1 MRQER
6 RKRQEEEDDEE
17 KRGGEEREGIGRGEK
32 RVDRETRRRMR
43 RER

>member
-17 KRGGEEREGIGRGEK
+17 RRGGEEREGIGRG
-32 RVDRETRRRMR
+32 RRGWTGR
-43 RER
+43 RGEE